1 MRPGA
6 DIPFEEDDERA
17 PLSTIRGGSGCLLGQ
32 RVDEE
37 TPLTG
42 DSLNGIEVKPRFNS
56 FEKRREG
63 GGN

>member
-1 MRPGA
+1 MDA
-6 DIPFEEDDERA
+6 CSDE
-17 PLSTIRGGSGCLLGQ
+17 G
-32 RVDEE
+32 DEE

-42 DSLNGIEVKPRFNS
+42 DSLNGIEVKPRRFNS